1 MMKMPKLSDVVHT
14 TGRRPGAGT
23 ALWKTAAAVG
33 STALLASCAAHST
46 GHSTGLSTGSST
58 GHATQAAAKTGRG
71 DRTVMTLGRDGQ
83 VWTLT
88 AKIISVRGAG
98 MWRHLNAPVRPAAG
112 NSVVVRGKL
121 ALVAS
126 IAGTTL
132 AFAISRDGGSTWTT
146 SRTRLRTPANAAYIT
161 LSPDARHWAVGLASS
176 ASAGG
181 ASQYSYGFVN
191 TAHGLLTPVTVPG
204 SMANLGWSESG
215 MIVPGGPADSHLY
228 LSTDLG
234 RSWRDV
240 SRAALGFTP
249 PAANIPAAEPVL
261 GPVLGLS
268 GGTAVVPVER
278 AGSKGLSIQLEAT
291 MTGASYTTAGSV
303 HARGSYGA
311 GPIAIASS
319 SYGPDRAALVLPGTM
334 SLYVVAGHGKPVLI
348 HMSGLPV
355 SPDSISF
362 QDTAS
367 GIAQTT
373 VRSCANGKRG
383 CTVTV
388 SHYVTSDGGRTWA
401 PSRT

>member
-1 MMKMPKLSDVVHT
+1 MTKMAKFTGIVHMT
-14 TGRRPGAGT
+14 SRRQGTGP
-23 ALWKTAAAVG
+23 ALRTAAAAVV
-33 STALLASCAAHST
+33 SAVLLSSCAAHGT
-46 GHSTGLSTGSST
+46 GPSAHLP
-58 GHATQAAAKTGRG
+58 ANTGRG
-71 DRTVMTLGRDGQ
+71 DRSVMTLGSDGQ

-98 MWRHLNAPVRPAAG
+98 AWQHITPPVKPAAG

-132 AFAISRDGGSTWTT
+132 TLAVSRDGGSTWMT
-146 SRTRLRTPANAAYIT
+146 SKARLRAPAAAAYIA
-161 LSPDARHWAVGLASS
+161 LAPDTKHWAVGPASS

-191 TAHGLLTPVTVPG
+191 TARGMLTEMPVPG
-204 SMANLGWSESG
+204 SVANLAWTASG
-215 MIVPGGPADSHLY
+215 MVVPGGPADSHLY

-234 RSWRDV
+234 QSWRDV

-249 PAANIPAAEPVL
+249 PAANIPATEPVL

-268 GGTAVVPVER
+268 GGTAVVPVEH
-278 AGSKGLSIQLEAT
+278 AGPKGLSIQLEAT
-291 MTGASYTTAGSV
+291 ATGASYTTAGSAHV
-303 HARGSYGA
+303 GGSYGA

-319 SYGPDRAALVLPGTM
+319 SYGPEKAVLVLPGTM
-334 SLYVVAGHGKPVLI
+334 SLYVVASHGRPVMI

-362 QDTAS
+362 QDTAN

-373 VRSCANGKRG
+373 MRSCADGKRN
-383 CTVTV
+383 CTVTI
-388 SHYVTSDGGRTWA
+388 SQYATSDGGHTWA
-401 PSRT
+401 HSRA

>member
-1 MMKMPKLSDVVHT
+1 MKMPRVTDIARMA
-14 TGRRPGAGT
+14 GRRPGTGQ
-23 ALWKTAAAVG
+23 ALWKAAAAVV
-33 STALLASCAAHST
+33 SAVLLASCAAHGT
-46 GHSTGLSTGSST
+46 GPSAHPGGN
-58 GHATQAAAKTGRG
+58 AGRG
-71 DRTVMTLGRDGQ
+71 ERSVMTLGSDGQ

-88 AKIISVRGAG
+88 AKVISVRGAG
-98 MWRHLNAPVRPAAG
+98 TWQHISSPVKPAAG

-132 AFAISRDGGSTWTT
+132 ALAVSRDGGSTWRT
-146 SRTRLRTPANAAYIT
+146 SRARLRTPATSAYIA
-161 LSPDARHWAVGLASS
+161 LSPDAKHWAVGPASS

-191 TAHGLLTPVTVPG
+191 TARGMLTGVPVPG
-204 SMANLGWSESG
+204 SMANLAWSGSG
-215 MIVPGGPADSHLY
+215 MVVPGGPADSHLY

-249 PAANIPAAEPVL
+249 PAANIPATEPVF

-278 AGSKGLSIQLEAT
+278 AGPKGLSIQLEAT
-291 MTGASYTTAGSV
+291 TTGTSYTTAGSA
-303 HARGSYGA
+303 HASGSYGA

-319 SYGPDRAALVLPGTM
+319 SYGPGKAVLVLPGTM
-334 SLYVVAGHGKPVLI
+334 SLYVVTSRGKPVTI

-362 QDTAS
+362 QDTAN

-373 VRSCANGKRG
+373 ARSCANGKNN
-383 CTVTV
+383 CTVTI
-388 SHYVTSDGGRTWA
+388 SQYLTSDGGRTWA
-401 PSRT
+401 PSRA

>member
-1 MMKMPKLSDVVHT
+1 MMKMPKFTEIV
-14 TGRRPGAGT
+14 
-23 ALWKTAAAVG
+23 AAAVV
-33 STALLASCAAHST
+33 SAVLLTSCAAHATGTST
-46 GHSTGLSTGSST
+46 
-58 GHATQAAAKTGRG
+58 HAATNTGRG
-71 DRTVMTLGRDGQ
+71 DRSVMTLGSDGQ

-98 MWRHLNAPVRPAAG
+98 TWQHINSPVKPAPG

-132 AFAISRDGGSTWTT
+132 ALAVSRDGGSTWTT
-146 SRTRLRTPANAAYIT
+146 SRARLRTPATGAYIA
-161 LSPDARHWAVGLASS
+161 LSPDAKHWAVGLASS

-181 ASQYSYGFVN
+181 VSQYSYGFVN
-191 TAHGLLTPVTVPG
+191 TASGMLTAVSVPG
-204 SMANLGWSESG
+204 SMANLAWSGSG
-215 MIVPGGPADSHLY
+215 MVVPGGPADSHLF

-234 RSWRDV
+234 HSWRDV

-249 PAANIPAAEPVL
+249 PAANIPATEPVL

-278 AGSKGLSIQLEAT
+278 AGPKGLSIQLEAT
-291 MTGASYTTAGSV
+291 TTGTSYTTAGSV
-303 HARGSYGA
+303 HAGGSYGV

-319 SYGPDRAALVLPGTM
+319 SYGPDKAALVVPGTV
-334 SLYVVAGHGKPVLI
+334 SLYVVASHRKPVLI

-362 QDTAS
+362 QDS
-367 GIAQTT
+367 SNGVAQTT
-373 VRSCANGKRG
+373 VRSCANGKHN
-383 CTVTV
+383 CTVTI
-388 SHYVTSDGGRTWA
+388 SHYVTSDGGRTWT
-401 PSRT
+401 PSRA